1 MYDNF
6 ENFVAPC
13 KLENGESLSEVILIF
28 SVANECF

>member
-13 KLENGESLSEVILIF
+13 ELDNGESLSEVVLIL
-28 SVANECF
+28 SVAYECF